1 MFTQE
6 PSPPQ
11 PSAGRLFTG
20 NGTLCAR
27 FARFTRVFPVISPEV
42 AAQGGV
48 SPAPS
53 PAPTI
58 TDQPS
63 AASPAEES
71 FHTASPAEES
81 FHTASPAEESFHTA
95 SPAEESFQTASP
107 AEESFQTVQTA
118 ANAQVL
124 AEVLRGVHPGTGAAH
139 RPRPGMAQR
148 G

>member
-20 NGTLCAR
+20 NGSFCAR

-42 AAQGGV
+42 VAQGGV

-63 AASPAEES
+63 ATSP
-71 FHTASPAEES
+71 T
-81 FHTASPAEESFHTA
+81 
-95 SPAEESFQTASP
+95 EESFQA
-107 AEESFQTVQTA
+107 VQTA

-124 AEVLRGVHPGTGAAH
+124 RGVSFTPGTGAA
-139 RPRPGMAQR
+139 Q
-148 G
+148 

>member
-11 PSAGRLFTG
+11 LSAGRLFTG
-20 NGTLCAR
+20 NGSFCAR

-53 PAPTI
+53 PVPAI

-63 AASPAEES
+63 A
-71 FHTASPAEES
+71 T
-81 FHTASPAEESFHTA
+81 
-95 SPAEESFQTASP
+95 SP

-118 ANAQVL
+118 ANAP
-124 AEVLRGVHPGTGAAH
+124 VLRGVSFTPGTGAAH
-139 RPRPGMAQR
+139 
-148 G
+148 

>member
-20 NGTLCAR
+20 NGSFCAR

-48 SPAPS
+48 SPTPS
-53 PAPTI
+53 PAPAI

-63 AASPAEES
+63 A
-71 FHTASPAEES
+71 T
-81 FHTASPAEESFHTA
+81 
-95 SPAEESFQTASP
+95 SPAEESFQTA
-107 AEESFQTVQTA
+107 QTA

-124 AEVLRGVHPGTGAAH
+124 RGVSFTPGTGAA
-139 RPRPGMAQR
+139 Q
-148 G
+148 

>member
-20 NGTLCAR
+20 NGSFCAR

-63 AASPAEES
+63 A
-71 FHTASPAEES
+71 T
-81 FHTASPAEESFHTA
+81 
-95 SPAEESFQTASP
+95 SP
-107 AEESFQTVQTA
+107 AEESFQTVPPGLRQTA

-124 AEVLRGVHPGTGAAH
+124 RGVSFTPGTGAAH
-139 RPRPGMAQR
+139 
-148 G
+148 

>member
-1 MFTQE
+1 MFTQG

-20 NGTLCAR
+20 NGSFCAR

-48 SPAPS
+48 SPAP
-53 PAPTI
+53 TI

-63 AASPAEES
+63 A
-71 FHTASPAEES
+71 T
-81 FHTASPAEESFHTA
+81 
-95 SPAEESFQTASP
+95 SP

-118 ANAQVL
+118 ANARVL
-124 AEVLRGVHPGTGAAH
+124 AQVLRGVSFTPGTGAAH
-139 RPRPGMAQR
+139 
-148 G
+148 